1 MSKCSCCGKKIDTE
15 WETGFEWYG
24 LDGDVIHTK
33 CKKIQSEKI
42 DKINKMEDNE
52 FNSYILG
59 GK

>member
-52 FNSYILG
+52 FN
-59 GK
+59 